1 MGCCL
6 RSPARPGAVQ
16 GRAASR
22 HHHTPALRLAAQVA
36 GYDRHGMLHSLSHA
50 LWESD
55 TTVFKAHIT
64 TSPNGKV
71 AE

>member
-1 MGCCL
+1 ML
-6 RSPARPGAVQ
+6 PGV
-16 GRAASR
+16 GAAPTLFVSAFPPPFR
-22 HHHTPALRLAAQVA
+22 FALQVA
-36 GYDRHGMLHSLSHA
+36 GYDRQGMLHSLSHA

-71 AE
+71 SDM